1 MCQDG
6 QGPGPANGP
15 APRGPWLTIEEKGNR
30 KKPRPPLRQ
39 VGKPPLTGVPQLE
52 EDDVRDRVATP
63 AGWYS
68 AFREAT
74 WEEALS
80 LAAQQILRI
89 RDEHSPRALGA
100 LSSAKCTN
108 EDNYA
113 FMRMVRGAFRTNNV
127 DHCTRLCHS
136 TSVAAMNRALNTAA
150 ASGSMREIEEATDV
164 IFIAGR
170 TPRSHPSWCLIKRA
184 VARGAKLIVADVR
197 KVESPS
203 WHITP
208 DYPGSAW
215 LFQYHADHI
224 IDAGL
229 TDPSSSG
236 IAPRVRQGRGC
247 VRPYTLEIGEK
258 ITGIPRI

>member
-6 QGPGPANGP
+6 QWTWTGEW
-15 APRGPWLTIEEKGNR
+15 PRHREGPWLTIEEMGDR

-39 VGKPPLTGVPQLE
+39 VGKPPLTGLPQPG

-89 RDEHSPRALGA
+89 RDEHGPDALGA

-113 FMRMVRGAFRTNNV
+113 FMRMVRGGVPHQQRGPLHPPLPL
-127 DHCTRLCHS
+127 DLGLGDEP
-136 TSVAAMNRALNTAA
+136 RAQHRGGLGLDAGDRGGVRRHLHRRRQHHRVP
-150 ASGSMREIEEATDV
+150 SGVRRPDQ
-164 IFIAGR
+164 AGR
-170 TPRSHPSWCLIKRA
+170 GPRAPS
-184 VARGAKLIVADVR
+184 
-197 KVESPS
+197 
-203 WHITP
+203 
-208 DYPGSAW
+208 
-215 LFQYHADHI
+215 
-224 IDAGL
+224 
-229 TDPSSSG
+229 
-236 IAPRVRQGRGC
+236 
-247 VRPYTLEIGEK
+247 
-258 ITGIPRI
+258 